1 LSFHLSILWFS
12 DRMDPMPLDPGVILM
27 SLFFNSADEI
37 RPEFRAIL
45 FYMFAVL
52 VLAVSQTVVKLAGMG
67 DGTVYQALVYPLEAI
82 GLFGLS
88 NIAFRKFDHRSSG
101 PLGFLHR
108 RAGLLLLEGSLGGI
122 AAIAVVFFGVWFP
135 VREAGV
141 LAVLP
146 SAVFRHEFL
155 LWLIIFFFAAAV
167 EEMGFRGYPFVAL
180 RASLRRWGASV
191 ILSLL
196 FVASHPNFYHSTVAI
211 LSTFLGGIV
220 FTQLFVLAESL
231 WFPIGF
237 HFGWNVGQALVFP
250 LHGRTATLVT
260 VSNFDPAA
268 LGLTEGAEQSKYAAA
283 VLLILAIVTEVLL
296 RRKVRLSGRI
306 RDSV

>member
-1 LSFHLSILWFS
+1 MSF
-12 DRMDPMPLDPGVILM
+12 
-27 SLFFNSADEI
+27 FFNFADEI

-45 FYMFAVL
+45 FYVFAFLVL
-52 VLAVSQTVVKLAGMG
+52 VVSQTVVTLAGVG

-88 NIAFRKFDHRSSG
+88 VIGFQEFDHRSSA
-101 PLGFLHR
+101 PLGFRHR
-108 RAGLLLLEGSLGGI
+108 RAGILLLEGSVGGI
-122 AAIAVVFFGVWFP
+122 VAVAVVFFGVWFP
-135 VREAGV
+135 VREASG
-141 LAVLP
+141 LAILPNAVLH
-146 SAVFRHEFL
+146 REFL
-155 LWLIIFFFAAAV
+155 LGLFIFFFAAAV

-196 FVASHPNFYHSTVAI
+196 FVASHPNFYHSTVAM

-220 FTQLFVLAESL
+220 FTQFFVLAESL
-231 WFPIGF
+231 WLPIGF

-260 VSNFDPAA
+260 VSNFNPAA
-268 LGLTEGAEQSKYAAA
+268 LGLTEGAEQSWCAATILLGLT
-283 VLLILAIVTEVLL
+283 VLAEILIRKKKIRPLPVV
-296 RRKVRLSGRI
+296 RRDI
-306 RDSV
+306 R